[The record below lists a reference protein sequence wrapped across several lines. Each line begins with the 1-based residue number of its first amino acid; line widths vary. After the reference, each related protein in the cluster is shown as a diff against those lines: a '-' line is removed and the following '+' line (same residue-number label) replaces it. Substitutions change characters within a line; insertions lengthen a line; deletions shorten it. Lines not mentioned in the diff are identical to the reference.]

1 MHRLRLPIRH
11 IDGQAKLYL
20 REKPWLSLQTLHPWA
35 FAAASAWR
43 VPRLAPLWNAHRHRR
58 LVEPFCGGM
67 AVTSGL
73 LPYRALL
80 NDGNPHLMN
89 FYRQLQRGFRIE
101 MPTENNEVLF
111 CAYGTRFSLLVL
123 LDGAIGDREVE
134 VG

>member
-1 MHRLRLPIRH
+1 
-11 IDGQAKLYL
+11 
-20 REKPWLSLQTLHPWA
+20 
-35 FAAASAWR
+35 

-67 AVTSGL
+67 AVTSGF

-80 NDGNPHLMN
+80 NDSNPHLMN

-101 MPTENNEVLF
+101 MPTENNEVLY

-123 LDGAIGDREVE
+123 FDGAIELRARSVLRPVAG
-134 VG
+134 